1 MIDLHM
7 HTTASDGRLSPAELV
22 ARAAAAGLTT
32 ISVTDHD
39 TVAAIESA
47 TAAAAPLGIR
57 VISGIEVTAVDNFRD
72 VHMLAYFIDPANRPL
87 ADLLVKQ
94 RALRVSRVTEIADRL
109 ATLNV
114 PVDVDNLL
122 LMAAAH
128 PGSSVGRP
136 QLAREL
142 VRAGHVQSVQE
153 AFDKWLATGMP
164 GFVPRTGPSPADV
177 IDTIHA
183 AGGIASF
190 AHPGVTNRDDLIA
203 SLVDRG
209 LDAIEV
215 YHSDHTPEQVM
226 GYRGLAMRHNL
237 LVSGG
242 SDFHGDDPQKP
253 GERSHRSTLGAIT
266 LPPEA
271 LEALEAT
278 ARRRQSPTTHQGS
291 GGQGAT
297 RPEA

>member
-1 MIDLHM
+1 M
-7 HTTASDGRLSPAELV
+7 HTTASDGRLSPSELV
-22 ARAAAAGLTT
+22 ARVAAAGLTT

-39 TVAAIESA
+39 TVAAIESV
-47 TAAAAPLGIR
+47 TADADRRGIR
-57 VISGIEVTAVDNFRD
+57 VIPGIEVTAVDNHRD
-72 VHMLAYFIDPANRPL
+72 VHMLAYYIDPANRPL

-94 RALRVSRVTEIADRL
+94 RALRVARVTEIADRL
-109 ATLNV
+109 ATLHV

-153 AFDKWLATGMP
+153 AFDKWLATGRP

-177 IDTIHA
+177 VDTIHG

-203 SLVDRG
+203 SLADRG
-209 LDAIEV
+209 LDALEV

-226 GYRGLAMRHNL
+226 GYKGLAMRHNL

-242 SDFHGDDPQKP
+242 SDFHGDDAPSAQATGDKP
-253 GERSHRSTLGAIT
+253 PARTRRSTLGVVT

-271 LEALEAT
+271 LAALEAT
-278 ARRRQSPTTHQGS
+278 ARRRQAGL
-291 GGQGAT
+291 T
-297 RPEA
+297 RSDV

>member
-22 ARAAAAGLTT
+22 ARAAAVGLTT

-39 TVAAIESA
+39 TVAAIASV
-47 TAAAAPLGIR
+47 TADAARHGIR
-57 VISGIEVTAVDNFRD
+57 VIPGIEVTAVDNHRD
-72 VHMLAYFIDPANRPL
+72 VHMLAYFIDPANQPL
-87 ADLLVKQ
+87 AELLLKQ
-94 RALRVSRVTEIADRL
+94 RALRVTRVTEIADRL

-153 AFDKWLATGMP
+153 AFDKWLATGRP

-177 IDTIHA
+177 VETIHA

-226 GYRGLAMRHNL
+226 GYKGLAMRHHL

-242 SDFHGDDPQKP
+242 SDFHGEDPHQP
-253 GERSHRSTLGAIT
+253 GERSHRSTLGRIT
-266 LPPEA
+266 LPPDA
-271 LEALEAT
+271 FEALEAT
-278 ARRRQSPTTHQGS
+278 ARLRQGS
-291 GGQGAT
+291 AGQARPRQAGVT
-297 RPEA
+297 RSEA